1 MNGRGDHSSDDRRGD
16 GLHHIGTDA
25 GLPQDWSQTENHGSH
40 RHQFGTQALNRAFD
54 GLDPAKN
61 GLRGLPSQ
69 G

>member
-1 MNGRGDHSSDDRRGD
+1 MVEVTIPPT
-16 GLHHIGTDA
+16 IGAAMGFITSEPMPDSHRIGA
-25 GLPQDWSQTENHGSH
+25 RLRNHGSH